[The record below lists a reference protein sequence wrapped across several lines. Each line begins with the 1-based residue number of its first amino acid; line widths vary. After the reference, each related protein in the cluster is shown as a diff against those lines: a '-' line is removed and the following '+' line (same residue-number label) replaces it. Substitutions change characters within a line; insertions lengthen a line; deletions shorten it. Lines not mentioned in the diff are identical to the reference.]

1 MISDPDNFA
10 VLYDFEVH
18 NHPFTRAL
26 RRCHE
31 GAVVE
36 RGVRHVSGHHTIA
49 KIRQKLTSLSAVSH
63 ALWHWR
69 RYRAIICWQQD
80 IGLILAACAR
90 LLGKGGPP
98 KIHILTFI
106 APEGRRTG
114 IVRKVIGFA
123 LGAPQTASIICYG
136 RDEEAMYRRAFPEG
150 GARYARLMLSEEYPG
165 IERFPTTH
173 GEDYV
178 SAGRSNRDYDFLI
191 RYFAARPHL
200 SLLIINDDP
209 ALRADAPNIRIVRGV
224 YRDEY
229 MRLIAQARALIIPF
243 ADPAISAGQMV
254 FLHALQLGKPAI
266 CTRSACLADYLV
278 DGLNGLEIEKTEEAL
293 DTAISSLENPATYQ
307 QLNIAALADH
317 QARFSFDRLARDV
330 LSLVKRGE
338 LA

>member
-1 MISDPDNFA
+1 MISGPDSIA
-10 VLYDFEVH
+10 VLYDFEVD

-26 RRCHE
+26 RRSHE
-31 GAVVE
+31 GAVIE

-49 KIRQKLTSLSAVSH
+49 KIRQKLASLSAVSH
-63 ALWHWR
+63 ALWHWK

-90 LLGKGGPP
+90 LLGKAGRP

-106 APEGRRTG
+106 APAGRRTG
-114 IVRKVIGFA
+114 IVRRAISFA
-123 LGAPQTASIICYG
+123 LGARQTASVICYG
-136 RDEEAMYRRAFPEG
+136 RDEEALYRQAFPEG
-150 GARYARLMLSEEYPG
+150 GARYARLMLAEEYPG
-165 IERFPTTH
+165 IERFPATR

-178 SAGRSNRDYDFLI
+178 SAGRSNRDYAFLI

-200 SLLIINDDP
+200 SLLIVNDDP
-209 ALRADAPNIRIVRGV
+209 ALQADAPNIRIARGV

-229 MRLIAQARALIIPF
+229 MRMIAQARALIVPF

-266 CTRSACLADYLV
+266 CTRSACLADYLM
-278 DGLNGLEIEKTEEAL
+278 DGVNGLEIEKTEEAL
-293 DTAISSLENPATYQ
+293 DRAIASLEYQATYE
-307 QLNIAALADH
+307 QLSIAARADH